1 VQEGLGVR
9 AFTTRE
15 LRDMFRDFF
24 VSKDHVPLP
33 SASLV
38 PRNDPTLLLTGA
50 GMVPFKPYYI
60 GTAKPEYLRATT
72 CQKCIRTLDIENVG
86 MTSRHLTCFEMLG
99 NFSFGDYFKKDA
111 IIWAWEFVTTHLG
124 LPEDKLWIT
133 IYLDDD
139 EAFDIWNR
147 IIGVPSERIVR
158 LGKPDNF
165 WEIGV
170 GPCGPCSEIHV
181 DRGESFG
188 CGQPDCRVDWHYF
201 SFNTEIIKNPLCNHV
216 FYLAQFT
223 VTYR

>member
-1 VQEGLGVR
+1 MQEGLGVR

-86 MTSRHLTCFEMLG
+86 MTSRHLTFFEMLG
-99 NFSFGDYFKKDA
+99 NFSFGDYFKT
-111 IIWAWEFVTTHLG
+111 VSYTHLDVYKRQG
-124 LPEDKLWIT
+124 LSLWNPRSNPGCT
-133 IYLDDD
+133 GYFHCQSYL
-139 EAFDIWNR
+139 R
-147 IIGVPSERIVR
+147 CV
-158 LGKPDNF
+158 
-165 WEIGV
+165 
-170 GPCGPCSEIHV
+170 
-181 DRGESFG
+181 
-188 CGQPDCRVDWHYF
+188 
-201 SFNTEIIKNPLCNHV
+201 
-216 FYLAQFT
+216 
-223 VTYR
+223 